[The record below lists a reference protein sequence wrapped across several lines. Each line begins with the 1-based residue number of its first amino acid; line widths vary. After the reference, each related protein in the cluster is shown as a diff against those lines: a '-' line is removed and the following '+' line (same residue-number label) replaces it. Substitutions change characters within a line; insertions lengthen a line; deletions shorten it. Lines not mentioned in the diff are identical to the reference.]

1 MKHFNHVGIIE
12 PLHMQTVMVD
22 NRRHYLTPT
31 GNKHK
36 SVTTVISNNP
46 KKVQVIQRW
55 RERVGAEA
63 ANRISSRSTTRG
75 NRYHKLVENYLNNEH
90 DPELY
95 KQYPLVWVMFN
106 SSLKVLNNINNI
118 YLQEAALYSD
128 YLKIAGRVDCIAEYN
143 GKLSII
149 DFKTS
154 AEEKKEE
161 YLYDYYVQEIA
172 YACMLQEL
180 YGLKVEQLVTIVA
193 CESGDVQVSIVPPK
207 KEYFIRLQQYLKEY
221 EETYDRKLGGKVHD
235 NCEIL
240 AGS

>member
-1 MKHFNHVGIIE
+1 MKVFNHVGLIE
-12 PLHMQTVMVD
+12 PIEMNTVMIEG
-22 NRRHYLTPT
+22 RRYYNTPT

-46 KKVQVIQRW
+46 EKQKGLAKW
-55 RERVGAEA
+55 RERVGKEKAQQ
-63 ANRISSRSTTRG
+63 ISSRAATRG

-90 DPELY
+90 DPNLY
-95 KQYPLVWVMFN
+95 GEYPLVWIMFN
-106 SSLKVLNNINNI
+106 SSRKILDNINNI
-118 YLQEAALYSD
+118 YLQEAGLYSD
-128 YLKIAGRVDCIAEYN
+128 FLGIAGRVDCIAEYN

-180 YGLKVEQLVTIVA
+180 YGLKVEQLVTIIA
-193 CESGDVQVSIVPPK
+193 CESGDTQVSIQPTR
-207 KEYFIRLQQYLKEY
+207 KEYFIKLQQYIHEY
-221 EETYDRKLGGKVHD
+221 ETKYERNIGG
-235 NCEIL
+235 
-240 AGS
+240 

>member
-1 MKHFNHVGIIE
+1 MKVFNHVGLIKPIE
-12 PLHMQTVMVD
+12 MNTVMIEG
-22 NRRHYLTPT
+22 RRYYNTPT

-46 KKVQVIQRW
+46 KKKEVIAKW
-55 RERVGAEA
+55 RARVGEEK

-90 DPELY
+90 NTNLY
-95 KQYPLVWVMFN
+95 KEYPLVWIMFE
-106 SSLKVLNNINNI
+106 SSRKILDNINNI
-118 YLQEAALYSD
+118 YLQEAGLYSD
-128 YLKIAGRVDCIAEYN
+128 FLGIAGRVDCIAEYN

-161 YLYDYYVQEIA
+161 YLYDYYVQETA

-180 YGLKVEQLVTIVA
+180 YNLKVEQLVTIVA
-193 CESGDVQVSIVPPK
+193 CENGETQVSIQPPK
-207 KEYFIRLQQYLKEY
+207 KEYFIKLQQYIQEY
-221 EETYDRKLGGKVHD
+221 EERYERNTR
-235 NCEIL
+235 E
-240 AGS
+240 

>member
-1 MKHFNHVGIIE
+1 MKTFNHVGLKPIE
-12 PLHMQTVMVD
+12 MKTVNID
-22 NRRHYLTPT
+22 GRRYYVTPT

-46 KKVQVIQRW
+46 VKKKVILEW
-55 RERVGAEA
+55 RKRVGEDK

-75 NRYHKLVENYLNNEH
+75 NKYHKLVENYLNNEH
-90 DPELY
+90 DENLY
-95 KQYPLVWVMFN
+95 KDTPLVWLMFH
-106 SSLKVLNNINNI
+106 SSVKILDNINNV

-154 AEEKKEE
+154 AEEKKES
-161 YLYDYYVQEIA
+161 YLYDYYVQETA
-172 YACMLQEL
+172 YACMLQEH

-193 CESGDVQVSIVPPK
+193 CETGDVQVSIVPPK
-207 KEYFIRLQQYLKEY
+207 KEYFVKLQQYIKEY
-221 EETYDRKLGGKVHD
+221 EETYERNIGG
-235 NCEIL
+235 
-240 AGS
+240 